1 MSPARLH
8 AWADLA
14 RRNPEL
20 LIGLVLAGR
29 EVAFESENSTR
40 REPRVVWRPIA
51 GHPLRKTISGACPTH
66 SPHPAAE
73 QVAQIAA
80 ETFNDAAPALL
91 AISVPEV
98 ARPWS
103 VVFTSH
109 EASTGT

>member
-1 MSPARLH
+1 
-8 AWADLA
+8 
-14 RRNPEL
+14 
-20 LIGLVLAGR
+20 
-29 EVAFESENSTR
+29 
-40 REPRVVWRPIA
+40 
-51 GHPLRKTISGACPTH
+51 LRKTISGAWPTH